1 MTVGFLV
8 ELLASL
14 ASKQINP
21 LSQRRGRYI
30 PRQKVERINPTIGV
44 V

>member
-30 PRQKVERINPTIGV
+30 HDKRSNE
-44 V
+44 